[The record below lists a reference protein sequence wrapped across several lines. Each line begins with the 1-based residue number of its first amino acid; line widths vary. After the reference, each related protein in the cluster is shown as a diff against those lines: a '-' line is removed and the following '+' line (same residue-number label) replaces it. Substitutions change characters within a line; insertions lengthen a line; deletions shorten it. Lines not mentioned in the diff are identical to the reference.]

1 MQRRTFTKLFSAVLV
16 SAVAVAGCGGA
27 SSESGATPGTRTITS
42 QQYRLLR
49 EVHMELGQFIDEANQ
64 SIQPTAYSAESGL
77 QSQSLSQRAGR
88 LRAVFE
94 KYGDELPRPPSL
106 SGEKMT
112 PQEAAGLKG
121 TLTGSMLELYQ
132 PTSESESLAGSVAY
146 QYLRPLDEVYGLN
159 YFESYLLR
167 HTKDEGA
174 TINQD
179 DPPDQMDPSSE
190 TKGFSSVGVNISLDP
205 SSGRITYQLGP
216 NKSVTSPIQ
225 MSIPELE
232 QRFIIEARDNFQV
245 GDGALIES
253 FKS

>member
-121 TLTGSMLELYQ
+121 TLTGSMLELY
-132 PTSESESLAGSVAY
+132 PRTRGSESWAKYVADN
-146 QYLRPLDEVYGLN
+146 YLRALNDLYGL
-159 YFESYLLR
+159 YDFESYLLQ

-174 TINQD
+174 MINPD
-179 DPPDQMDPSSE
+179 DPPKQMDPTSE
-190 TKGFSSVGVNISLDP
+190 TKAFGSVGVNISWDP

-216 NKSVTSPIQ
+216 NPSVTSAIQ
-225 MSIPELE
+225 MSIPDLE
-232 QRFIIEARDNFQV
+232 QRFIMEARDNFQV
-245 GDGALIES
+245 GDGLLIEG

>member
-132 PTSESESLAGSVAY
+132 PTSESESWAGSG
-146 QYLRPLDEVYGLN
+146 YLGALDEVYGL
-159 YFESYLLR
+159 YDFESYLLR

-174 TINQD
+174 TINPD

-190 TKGFSSVGVNISLDP
+190 TKGFSSVGVNISWDP

-245 GDGALIES
+245 GDGALTES

>member
-1 MQRRTFTKLFSAVLV
+1 MQRKTSTKLFLAVLV
-16 SAVAVAGCGGA
+16 STLAVAGCGGS
-27 SSESGATPGTRTITS
+27 SSESGSNPGTGTMTS

-49 EVHMELGQFIDEANQ
+49 QVHMELGQFIYETNQ
-64 SIQPTAYSAESGL
+64 AIQPTATTESGE
-77 QSQSLSQRAGR
+77 QSQSLSQRAAK
-88 LRAVFE
+88 LKAVFK
-94 KYGDELPRPPSL
+94 KYGKELPRPPSFE
-106 SGEKMT
+106 GEQV
-112 PQEAAGLKG
+112 PPEVAARLKG

-132 PTSESESLAGSVAY
+132 PTSESESWTGSG
-146 QYLRPLDEVYGLN
+146 YLGALDEVYGL
-159 YFESYLLR
+159 YDFESYLLR

-174 TINQD
+174 TINPD

-190 TKGFSSVGVNISLDP
+190 TKGFSSVGVNISWDP